1 MFKEWFFRFIVN
13 IVMTIV
19 LNMIVVAGISVF
31 CFVLWIGTKSL
42 ALGFLSIV
50 VLGLIGLGIYTFYEV
65 KNER

>member
-1 MFKEWFFRFIVN
+1 MFKEWFFRFIAN

-19 LNMIVVAGISVF
+19 LAVIAVSCIGVF
-31 CFVLWIGTKSL
+31 CFVLWIGMKSL
-42 ALGFLSIV
+42 ALGFLSVV

>member
-1 MFKEWFFRFIVN
+1 MFKEWFLRFIAN

-19 LNMIVVAGISVF
+19 LTVIAVACIGVF
-31 CFVLWIGTKSL
+31 CFVLWIGMKSL